1 MEKIHTIKTLEQHL
15 TQLIEKKR
23 DLQMK
28 SQIKS
33 DDQILCETLME
44 TEERYRTILN
54 EREATITQNERTIND
69 LRNKLQVF
77 KVYKLK
83 LTQIGKIKF

>member
-1 MEKIHTIKTLEQHL
+1 MS
-15 TQLIEKKR
+15 QLIEKKR

-44 TEERYRTILN
+44 TEEKYRTILN
-54 EREATITQNERTIND
+54 EREATITLNERSIND
-69 LRNKLQVF
+69 LRNKLQVN
-77 KVYKLK
+77 KVYKA
-83 LTQIGKIKF
+83 

>member
-1 MEKIHTIKTLEQHL
+1 M
-15 TQLIEKKR
+15 IEKKR

-44 TEERYRTILN
+44 TEEKYRIILN
-54 EREATITQNERTIND
+54 EREATISQNERSINE

-77 KVYKLK
+77 KVHKLNK

>member
-1 MEKIHTIKTLEQHL
+1 MS
-15 TQLIEKKR
+15 QLIEKKR